1 MADSV
6 IRIGLG
12 ETLSRLNHRIE
23 REDLAAA
30 LRMAARQNWQS
41 GICNHFS
48 YAVDPNNFLIN
59 PEGLFWSEVR
69 ASDLLLVDK
78 AGKVVEGDGT
88 VETSAFFIHYH
99 IHRMVGS
106 ARCVLHAH
114 PRNVTAIVCSQNGR
128 LEMSHQDALRFYDRI
143 SYDDDFN
150 GAAVTDDEGKR
161 IASGLGN
168 RAIMLMAHH
177 GVTVVGPTVA
187 HAYDDF
193 YYLEKAAEYQVTAMS
208 MGKPLRILPDGEC
221 KRLAPNFTTPDPLTI
236 GHFNAVRRRLDRE
249 EPDYRS

>member
-1 MADSV
+1 MP
-6 IRIGLG
+6 
-12 ETLSRLNHRIE
+12 ELSHRNE

-30 LRMAARQNWQS
+30 LRMAARHGWQS

-48 YAVDPNNFLIN
+48 LAVDANRFLIN

-69 ASDLLLVDK
+69 ASDLLMVDQH
-78 AGKVVEGDGT
+78 GTVIEGEGT
-88 VETSAFFIHYH
+88 VEATAFFIHYH

-114 PRNVTAIVCSQNGR
+114 PRYVTGIVCSQAGR

-143 SYDDDFN
+143 AYDDDFN
-150 GAAVTDDEGKR
+150 GAAISDAEGKR
-161 IASGLGN
+161 IAAALGN

-177 GVTVVGPTVA
+177 GVTVVGPSVA

-208 MGKPLRILPDGEC
+208 MGKPLRVLKEAEC
-221 KRLAPNFTTPDPLTI
+221 RRLAPTFATPDALI
-236 GHFNAVRRRLDRE
+236 EGHFRAVKRLLDRE
-249 EPDYRS
+249 EPDYRH

>member
-1 MADSV
+1 MS
-6 IRIGLG
+6 
-12 ETLSRLNHRIE
+12 TLNHRQE

-48 YAVDPNNFLIN
+48 LAVDANNFLIN

-78 AGKVVEGDGT
+78 EGKVIEGDGV
-88 VETSAFFIHYH
+88 VEATAFFIHYN

-114 PRNVTAIVCSQNGR
+114 PRHVTAIVCSEGGR

-143 SYDDDFN
+143 SYDDDFG
-150 GAAVTDDEGKR
+150 GAAITEDEGQR
-161 IASGLGN
+161 IARQLGN
-168 RAIMLMAHH
+168 QSIMLMAHH
-177 GVTVVGPTVA
+177 GVTVTGPTVA
-187 HAYDDF
+187 RAYDDF

-208 MGKPLRILPDGEC
+208 MGKPLRVLSQADC
-221 KRLAPNFTTPDPLTI
+221 KRLAPGMVTPENLAD
-236 GHFNAVRRRLDRE
+236 GHFRAARRLLDRE
-249 EPDYRS
+249 EPDYRH

>member
-1 MADSV
+1 MPD
-6 IRIGLG
+6 
-12 ETLSRLNHRIE
+12 LSHRQD

-30 LRMAARQNWQS
+30 LRMAARHNWQS

-48 YAVDPNNFLIN
+48 LAVDANNFLIN

-69 ASDLLLVDK
+69 VSDLLLVDK
-78 AGKVVEGDGT
+78 DGKVVEGDGV
-88 VETSAFFIHYH
+88 VEASAFFIHYH

-114 PRNVTAIVCSQNGR
+114 PRHVTAIVCSQGGR
-128 LEMSHQDALRFYDRI
+128 LEMSHQDALRFHDRVA
-143 SYDDDFN
+143 YDDDFN
-150 GAAVTDDEGKR
+150 GAAVTDDEGRR

-187 HAYDDF
+187 RAYDDF
-193 YYLEKAAEYQVTAMS
+193 YYLEKAAEVQVTAMS
-208 MGKPLRILPDGEC
+208 MGKPLRVLTEAEC
-221 KRLAPNFTTPDPLTI
+221 RRLAPAFATPDNLAEA
-236 GHFNAVRRRLDRE
+236 HFQAALRRLDRE
-249 EPDYRS
+249 EPDYRH